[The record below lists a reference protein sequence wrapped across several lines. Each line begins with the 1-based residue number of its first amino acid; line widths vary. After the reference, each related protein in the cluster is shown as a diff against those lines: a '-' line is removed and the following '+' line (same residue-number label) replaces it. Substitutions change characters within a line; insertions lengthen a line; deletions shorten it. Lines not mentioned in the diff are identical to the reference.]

1 MRVASIGRRRA
12 RRAIALAAL
21 GAALARP
28 ATAPAKEHTAAC
40 PELVGMM
47 ARVRAGLQAA
57 NGHRLRGSSLAAYQ
71 VLRTTAASM
80 ARDGAGRRCGVV
92 GPTLVT
98 ALARAAAAPTALD
111 ASVELDRGLDD
122 VLSLASDGRLPRDL
136 APPKLLPVAEAALY
150 GDGCPDLFTLAQRLD
165 GPREGVS
172 ARVAAVLQDL
182 RARPRCAQVRR
193 VLEHAAPDRL
203 AHAVDSICLDEPEEN
218 DADADLASRC
228 PELPLVV
235 ERLSTAIGI
244 GAPLFNAGD
253 AAGCRRTYEATAA
266 ELAAHVIPEGRCPTV
281 RALLAAGVARAKS
294 APNESDAAWAMRH
307 AFDAILSEEP
317 GRSP

>member
-1 MRVASIGRRRA
+1 MTVSRTGRLH
-12 RRAIALAAL
+12 ALLATALFATAL
-21 GAALARP
+21 GFP
-28 ATAPAKEHTAAC
+28 PSATAKEHTAAC

-92 GPTLVT
+92 GPTLVA
-98 ALARAAAAPTALD
+98 ALSRAAAAPTALD

-182 RARPRCAQVRR
+182 RARPRCAHVRR
-193 VLEHAAPDRL
+193 VLEH
-203 AHAVDSICLDEPEEN
+203 
-218 DADADLASRC
+218 
-228 PELPLVV
+228 
-235 ERLSTAIGI
+235 
-244 GAPLFNAGD
+244 
-253 AAGCRRTYEATAA
+253 
-266 ELAAHVIPEGRCPTV
+266 
-281 RALLAAGVARAKS
+281 
-294 APNESDAAWAMRH
+294 
-307 AFDAILSEEP
+307 
-317 GRSP
+317 